1 MTNRRLSQVALVCTL
16 AALVGSSAEAQIERS
31 VRAGDRVR
39 VQALDGPVL
48 IGDVEEVTRD
58 TLLLVDE
65 DYGTRRLVP
74 VWTIVRLE
82 VSAGQSTPESNML
95 RGAAA
100 GLAVGALVGG
110 ALGAATCAGD
120 SDGFGGSCNVGGK
133 RAQFILGGALILGV
147 PAAALG
153 AVIGAASP
161 LEQWRRVWPE
171 VRAGLSVIGR
181 RRIGFTIAANVG
193 PIPGR

>member
-1 MTNRRLSQVALVCTL
+1 MTNRRLSQVTLACTL
-16 AALVGSSAEAQIERS
+16 AALLGSSAEAQVERS

-39 VQALDGPVL
+39 VHALDGPVV
-48 IGDVEEVTRD
+48 IGGVEEVSRD
-58 TLLLVDE
+58 TLRLIDA
-65 DYGTRRLVP
+65 DYGTQRLVP
-74 VWTIVRLE
+74 VWTIARLD
-82 VSAGQSTPESNML
+82 VSAGQTTRQSNML

-100 GLAVGALVGG
+100 GFAGGALVGG
-110 ALGAATCAGD
+110 ALGAATCVGD
-120 SDGFGGSCNVGGK
+120 RDGFGGSCNVGGK
-133 RAQFILGGALILGV
+133 RAQFIVSGALILGV

-171 VRAGLSVIGR
+171 VPVGLTLIGR
-181 RRIGFTIAANVG
+181 RGIGLIVSAQVG